1 MKKMNIPFSPPDIT
15 EKEIENVVDALKSGW
30 ITTGPKTKQLEA
42 KVAQYCGTEKAA
54 TMNSA
59 TAAME
64 MTLRALGVGPGDEV
78 ITTAYT
84 YTASA
89 SVVAHVGAK
98 LILVDVKPGT
108 FQIDFDQ
115 VEAALTEKTKV
126 VIPVDIAGK
135 MVDYDTLFEKLEAKK
150 TLYHPKKG
158 TLQEAFDRVIVMA
171 DAAHSLGATY
181 KGKRSGAVADFTCF
195 SFHAVKNL
203 TTAEGGAATWKSRP
217 GIDNE
222 ALYKTYMLLTLH
234 GQNKDALSKMQL
246 GAWEYDIVAPYYKAN
261 MTDVHAAIGLAQFER
276 YEDMLLR
283 RRTIIE
289 RYDEAFKDLGIT
301 SLTHF
306 DELGNSSGHLY
317 LMRIAGFGVEE
328 RNAFIMKLAEAGIA
342 TNVHYKPLPMM
353 TGYRKLGFDIKD
365 YPNAYATYVNEV
377 TLPLHTLLTD
387 EEVDYI
393 IDQVKQALK

>member
-181 KGKRSGAVADFTCF
+181 KGKRSGSVADFTCF

>member
-150 TLYHPKKG
+150 HSIIPKK
-158 TLQEAFDRVIVMA
+158 E
-171 DAAHSLGATY
+171 
-181 KGKRSGAVADFTCF
+181 
-195 SFHAVKNL
+195 
-203 TTAEGGAATWKSRP
+203 
-217 GIDNE
+217 
-222 ALYKTYMLLTLH
+222 LYKKLL
-234 GQNKDALSKMQL
+234 
-246 GAWEYDIVAPYYKAN
+246 
-261 MTDVHAAIGLAQFER
+261 IG
-276 YEDMLLR
+276 
-283 RRTIIE
+283 
-289 RYDEAFKDLGIT
+289 
-301 SLTHF
+301 
-306 DELGNSSGHLY
+306 
-317 LMRIAGFGVEE
+317 
-328 RNAFIMKLAEAGIA
+328 
-342 TNVHYKPLPMM
+342 
-353 TGYRKLGFDIKD
+353 
-365 YPNAYATYVNEV
+365 
-377 TLPLHTLLTD
+377 
-387 EEVDYI
+387 
-393 IDQVKQALK
+393 